1 MYDFSVPMALVDY
14 IPVFLFLAA
23 AVILQR
29 DLYSRMSK
37 GCFALFAAGT
47 IDIFV
52 AGFFQATWKLLYA
65 AGVCD
70 FQALHTFFLPA
81 QSLGFLLAGIAV
93 VAMLCAKQDEGSQT
107 RLRSMLISP
116 GPAIPALFSG
126 SMIFIGMMV
135 LGLGAICAGLSVL
148 AARLRKKGAIP
159 FFILSF
165 VCCMGMG
172 YLSSRDATQ
181 ASVNWI
187 EQGVNIA
194 AQLCMLTGTLMLH
207 KSGLGT
213 AY

>member
-70 FQALHTFFLPA
+70 FRALNTFFLPA

-93 VAMLCAKQDEGSQT
+93 VAMLCAKQKEPGET
-107 RLRSMLISP
+107 RVRSLGVTS
-116 GPAIPALFSG
+116 AAAPALFSG
-126 SMIFIGMMV
+126 SMIFISMMV

-148 AARLRKKGAIP
+148 AARLKKKGAIP

-194 AQLCMLTGTLMLH
+194 AQLCMLAGTLMLH
-207 KSGLGT
+207 KSLK
-213 AY
+213 